1 MRHKEA
7 RCSKCKKLLGKYSIA
22 QDLEIQCPRC
32 KTLNTF
38 NSSSKLNISLD
49 PESHDILRA
58 PAV

>member
-7 RCSKCKKLLGKYSIA
+7 RCGKCKKLLGRYSLA

-32 KTLNTF
+32 KTLNVY
-38 NSSSKLNISLD
+38 NPVSQLNTNLN
-49 PESHDILRA
+49 PENLRV

>member
-7 RCSKCKKLLGKYSIA
+7 KCSKCKKLLGKYSIA

-32 KTLNTF
+32 KTLNVY
-38 NSSSKLNISLD
+38 NSSLQLNINLN
-49 PESHDILRA
+49 PENLRV

>member
-7 RCSKCKKLLGKYSIA
+7 RCSKCKKLLGRYSIA

-32 KTLNTF
+32 KTLNII
-38 NSSSKLNISLD
+38 NDYLQLNNLN
-49 PESHDILRA
+49 PESLRV

>member
-7 RCSKCKKLLGKYSIA
+7 RCSKCKKLLGRYSIA

-38 NSSSKLNISLD
+38 NESLKLNRLN
-49 PESHDILRA
+49 PESQEIFRA

>member
-7 RCSKCKKLLGKYSIA
+7 KCSKCKKLLGKYSIA

-32 KTLNTF
+32 KTLNVY
-38 NSSSKLNISLD
+38 NGSLQLNINLN
-49 PESHDILRA
+49 PENLRV